1 MYPELTTWVVPATTL
16 ASAWSWMPGQMYRLY
31 LVTRKIQV
39 VHWLPGV
46 IWHSRREGLLESIT
60 ARCEY

>member
-1 MYPELTTWVVPATTL
+1 MCPELTTWMIPETTL

-46 IWHSRREGLLESIT
+46 I
-60 ARCEY
+60 